1 MFVAHLTLFFAV
13 LFAIAALLFFS
24 KKQSRTGNRLIG
36 LVMSILSFQH
46 FMHYLWA
53 TKLVYQYTW
62 LLNIDVPLDGCMAPL
77 LFFYILVMIGRP
89 FKISAATLAHFWP
102 LPIGLIWYIYF
113 NLQAPA
119 FKKEFIDM
127 AYREVPA
134 AASIVNI
141 MLAVYLALGYRQL
154 DRYIKSQPHTEW
166 VSGYSNLIWLRQFV
180 IIMFFINVG
189 AAPLNFIARF
199 SYIIAGFPALTG
211 FMLLFIV
218 YKTFNH
224 PEVMS
229 NELVRKFTQQLEYQ
243 REIEKVRRQISNDI
257 HDELGAGLTNITMVS
272 ELGKLNHKND
282 NAVTEKFTVISNL
295 SSQLMT
301 SLREVVW
308 TMNPVHDNLNS
319 LFAFLRQTVSSFF
332 EPTNIRIAI
341 STPDVN
347 NEISIDPL
355 MRRNLILIVKEAMN
369 NVVKH
374 SDADTVAFVCTVDQ
388 QTLKVKIADNGRGI
402 SEHKSVLGNGLKN
415 IKKRVAESGGQVTIT
430 TGDGNKG
437 VALLIDYPLNIT

>member
-13 LFAIAALLFFS
+13 LFAITAILFFS

-36 LVMSILSFQH
+36 LVMSIVSFQH

-89 FKISAATLAHFWP
+89 VKLNAATLAHFWP
-102 LPIGLIWYIYF
+102 LAVGLVWYVYF
-113 NLQAPA
+113 NLQGPQ
-119 FKKEFIDM
+119 FKADFIDT

-211 FMLLFIV
+211 FMLVFIV

-229 NELVRKFTQQLEYQ
+229 NELIRKFTQQLEYQ

-257 HDELGAGLTNITMVS
+257 HDELGAGLTHISMVS
-272 ELGKLNHKND
+272 ELGKLSHKND
-282 NAVTEKFTVISNL
+282 AAASERFTSISTL
-295 SSQLMT
+295 SSQLMN

-332 EPTNIRIAI
+332 ESADIRIVI
-341 STPDVN
+341 TTPEVSAD
-347 NEISIDPL
+347 IAIDPL

-369 NVVKH
+369 NIVKH
-374 SDADTVAFVCTVDQ
+374 AQASAVEFICAVEPQ
-388 QTLKVKIADNGRGI
+388 QLVVTITDNGRGMPVQ
-402 SEHKSVLGNGLKN
+402 ESVLGNGLKN
-415 IKKRVAESGGQVTIT
+415 MQKRVAESGGSIAIT
-430 TGDGNKG
+430 TGKDGRG
-437 VALLIDYPLNIT
+437 VVLKIAYPLNIT